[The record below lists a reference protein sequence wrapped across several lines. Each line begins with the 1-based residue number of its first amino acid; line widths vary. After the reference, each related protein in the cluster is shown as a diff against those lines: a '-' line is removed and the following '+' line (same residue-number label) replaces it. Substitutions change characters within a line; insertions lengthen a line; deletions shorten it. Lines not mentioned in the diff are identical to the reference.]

1 MDRIR
6 KTPQKI
12 NEQEASMDEVL
23 DKAKVFVIICALFVA
38 RFAFAQPEAPLT
50 IHYVERP
57 PYAIIQPNGEPTGFV
72 ATPTAGV
79 LRKAQ
84 IPFVWAKTPVN
95 RQFAIIKENTGR
107 DCTLGM
113 EQTPSRSHFAK
124 FTEPLYI
131 SQPLVAILHPSVR
144 EKKGVTIRQL
154 LQKYSILVKENYT
167 LGDDLTALVMK
178 SPKKQLT
185 SSESMQ
191 MVQMIA
197 LDRADFMMI
206 SNDEVEYYINQ
217 GILNPKGI
225 RLMELPDAK
234 KRFTRRLMCS
244 LKVDDAT
251 IQKINREIRTLH
263 VKPAPMKT
271 LATLP

>member
-1 MDRIR
+1 
-6 KTPQKI
+6 
-12 NEQEASMDEVL
+12 MDEVL
-23 DKAKVFVIICALFVA
+23 GKAKMFAIFCALFVA
-38 RFAFAQPEAPLT
+38 RFAFAQSETPLT
-50 IHYVERP
+50 IHYVERA
-57 PYAIIQPNGEPTGFV
+57 PYAVVQANGEPAGVV
-72 ATPTAGV
+72 ATPAAEV

-113 EQTPSRSHFAK
+113 EQTPSRNHFAK
-124 FTEPLYI
+124 FTEPVYI
-131 SQPLVAILHPSVR
+131 SQPLVAILHPSVQ
-144 EKKGVTIRQL
+144 EKKGVTIRKL

-185 SSESMQ
+185 SSESIQ

-217 GILNPKGI
+217 GILAPKEI

-251 IQKINREIRTLH
+251 IQKINREIRKLH
-263 VKPAPMKT
+263 VRPAPMKT